1 MFIAAL
7 ITIDNME
14 TTQISIDRQMDKET
28 VAYMY
33 TMEYY
38 SAFKKEEFL
47 LFSTVWIDLK
57 DIILSEISQSQKDKH
72 QTISF
77 V

>member
-28 VAYMY
+28 VEYMY